1 MPLEKT
7 LILLNVTILIKS
19 VFNTDKNNRYYNIYM
34 LHYERIDASKGFDI
48 NKANASKERDICH
61 YWCFLDKW
69 LSFNHIFAVT
79 VVMF

>member
-1 MPLEKT
+1 
-7 LILLNVTILIKS
+7 
-19 VFNTDKNNRYYNIYM
+19 M
-34 LHYERIDASKGFDI
+34 LHYERIDGSKGFDI